1 MKTMLLIDA
10 DNLSVGV
17 MEQAVALLLKEHGAL
32 HVRRAYCNA
41 ESAAKHQAVFKRLGI
56 RPVVNL
62 ATGKNSTD
70 IAMAIDALELA
81 VTERPD
87 LVAIASSDSD
97 FAPLVLRLR
106 EKGCRVVGI
115 GQAGKTGDE
124 TQTVYDAFTV
134 LAHRPAAAPAPAPAP
149 APARKVASRSRAA
162 AASPSAPRK
171 TPARR
176 KAPAKAVAETT
187 TTAPTPTP
195 TAEPVADTARRI
207 LMALPELVRGDTVEL
222 RVAAERLKAAGLLSR
237 SGASTKVFGAFP
249 ERFELVPAKNPNR
262 VRLKT

>member
-1 MKTMLLIDA
+1 VTLRRRPW
-10 DNLSVGV
+10 
-17 MEQAVALLLKEHGAL
+17 QAARDLPFGDTVIKPLRG
-32 HVRRAYCNA
+32 
-41 ESAAKHQAVFKRLGI
+41 G
-56 RPVVNL
+56 
-62 ATGKNSTD
+62 
-70 IAMAIDALELA
+70 
-81 VTERPD
+81 ERPD

-134 LAHRPAAAPAPAPAP
+134 LAHRAAAAPAPAPAP

-249 ERFELVPAKNPNR
+249 EPPIGSGSRLDRRLNPG
-262 VRLKT
+262 LAP